1 MMADA
6 LAHSTMAGADRF
18 IWLSA
23 AQAVKAYDD
32 AHCSF
37 YKTCNFETALMA
49 ALLPKQ
55 YQCDGGVVRLR
66 TQSLTPE
73 QARAACGSTA
83 QETAYFHTMLA
94 TGETPVRDDR
104 DTTLE
109 AVVFAD
115 REAYHHYSPVFFG
128 NDADN
133 GGVYLEGDPS
143 LERRRP
149 CGMRID

>member
-18 IWLSA
+18 IWLNA
-23 AQAVKAYDD
+23 AQAAKAYDD

-49 ALLPKQ
+49 AHSSEAIS
-55 YQCDGGVVRLR
+55 VRR
-66 TQSLTPE
+66 RYGAVAIVDPE
-73 QARAACGSTA
+73 QARAACGPTA

-94 TGETPVRDDR
+94 TSETPIRDDH
-104 DTTLE
+104 DTTFD

-115 REAYHHYSPVFFG
+115 REAYHHYSPVFFS
-128 NDADN
+128 NVVDN
-133 GGVYLEGDPS
+133 GGVYLEGDSS

-149 CGMRID
+149 GVMRID